1 MFRLE
6 LSETELC
13 SSRVVIVV
21 RLCYAM
27 ENTSDQTSNLSTEDC
42 SLPLAHGAALI
53 AVNSIVS
60 VFGTLGNLL
69 VCVVVATNPR
79 LHRSSNYLLLSLAIA
94 DLIVTMLCEPL
105 FVAYLGMT
113 TFLNDCATNLNQAY
127 RILTRLSCTASVV
140 HMAAISVDRFIAI
153 VYPLRY
159 KSIMDNYGLKILL
172 ITSWVLPITVA
183 ISNVV
188 IPAHFHQ
195 VKAFLGLGIFGT
207 SYLTMFLFYSLIVI
221 SLFKRRKEKKQL
233 RTHSPSDTS
242 QASLEIRVAFTL
254 AIVIVVFTGSWAP
267 LVSTLFA
274 AGKPLVETLGVAHL
288 WIGTLALS
296 NSAMNFVIYGSRMRN
311 FRQAYAECGRKL
323 LVVLR
328 PKYILERT

>member
-1 MFRLE
+1 
-6 LSETELC
+6 
-13 SSRVVIVV
+13 
-21 RLCYAM
+21 M
-27 ENTSDQTSNLSTEDC
+27 ENTSDQTSNFSTEDC
-42 SLPLAHGAALI
+42 SSLPLAHGVALI
-53 AVNSIVS
+53 TVNSIVG

-79 LHRSSNYLLLSLAIA
+79 LHRSSNYLLFSLAIA
-94 DLIVTMLCEPL
+94 DLIVTMSCEPV
-105 FVAYLGMT
+105 FVAYLGVR
-113 TFLNDCATNLNQAY
+113 TFFNGCATNLNQAY

-159 KSIMDNYGLKILL
+159 KSIIDNYGLKILL

-188 IPAHFHQ
+188 IPANFHQ
-195 VKAFLGLGIFGT
+195 AKAFLGLGVFGT
-207 SYLTMFLFYSLIVI
+207 SYLTVFLFYSLIVI
-221 SLFKRRKEKKQL
+221 SLVKRRKEKKQL
-233 RTHSPSDTS
+233 RAHSSSDASQPSV
-242 QASLEIRVAFTL
+242 EIRVTFTL
-254 AIVIVVFTGSWAP
+254 AIVIAVFTVSWAP

-274 AGKPLVETLGVAHL
+274 PGKPLVETLGIEHL

-323 LVVLR
+323 HVLR
-328 PKYILERT
+328 PKDLLGERT